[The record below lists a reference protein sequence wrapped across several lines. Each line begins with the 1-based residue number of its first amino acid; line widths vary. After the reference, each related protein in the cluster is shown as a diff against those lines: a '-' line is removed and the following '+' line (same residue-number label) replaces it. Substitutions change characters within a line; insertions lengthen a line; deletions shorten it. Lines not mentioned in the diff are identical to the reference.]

1 MTKTDP
7 YTAPSLE
14 ALNEQLDRELAD
26 LEDATGYTTEE
37 PQWIPLRPGADTKEA
52 EIGVREVEYS
62 CRGPRD
68 VVLSG
73 PVLAGWG
80 PGRYFNSRRAAYA
93 WAITKY
99 GKQRVQRT
107 RYTRGRW
114 AFLIK
119 NLRAESSRTPEA
131 AA

>member
-1 MTKTDP
+1 MTE
-7 YTAPSLE
+7 ALPSLE

-26 LEDATGYTTEE
+26 LEDANGYIAEE
-37 PQWIPLRPGADTKEA
+37 PDWIPLQPGADTKGEDLA
-52 EIGVREVEYS
+52 ARKVEYS

-80 PGRYFNSRRAAYA
+80 PGRYFNSRRAAYT
-93 WAITKY
+93 WARAKY
-99 GKQRVQRT
+99 GPDRVQRV

-119 NLRAESSRTPEA
+119 NLKVT
-131 AA
+131 